1 MKYDVQALKRLRG
14 RAGLRIDALAT
25 AAGMSENAVRLIERG
40 VSIPRADSL
49 ASLAGALGVAV
60 EEFFAVEEGR

>member
-1 MKYDVQALKRLRG
+1 MKYDAQALKRLRA
-14 RAGLRIDALAT
+14 RAGLRIDAFAM

-60 EEFFAVEEGR
+60 EEFFVEEG